1 MNVGRKAALDARKPK
16 KESAARR
23 RTADTRGSGTRDAA
37 TDTRSA
43 GAGPRVPRTSE
54 STPRAARGRGS
65 SPARRPRE
73 ARGSKQAPQ
82 TAPMPRPVERPTRA
96 KSAGQAK
103 ARSKARKAKAPR
115 VVRPPLRDRLAL
127 RIAALDLRPQR
138 LIAKI
143 PFVVVI
149 ISSLGIGL
157 GITLWLSTDA
167 AQRSY
172 QLGSARST
180 NAALSQQK
188 EALERDVL
196 EAESAPALAESARNL
211 GMIPSKDTAHLV
223 QDAAGNW
230 VVVGQPKPAAG
241 TLPPPLNS
249 ALPDEKPPA
258 PAGPAGPAK
267 PAVPAPAP
275 GASAEVPVRVTPLTA
290 TVPVPAPG
298 TDHAPGGAVL
308 PGPTGAAPPAV
319 SVAPQEP
326 LVAQTPLVP
335 QMPQVPQTPLAPQVS
350 QLPPAVQAPLSPL
363 APLVAGAQN
372 LTGVLAD
379 ILPAPPAA
387 AVPPADIVTPPGPPQ

>member
-1 MNVGRKAALDARKPK
+1 
-16 KESAARR
+16 
-23 RTADTRGSGTRDAA
+23 
-37 TDTRSA
+37 
-43 GAGPRVPRTSE
+43 
-54 STPRAARGRGS
+54 
-65 SPARRPRE
+65 
-73 ARGSKQAPQ
+73 
-82 TAPMPRPVERPTRA
+82 MPRPVERPTRA

-103 ARSKARKAKAPR
+103 ARSKARKAKAPK
-115 VVRPPLRDRLAL
+115 VVRPPLRERLAL

-172 QLGSARST
+172 QLGSARPT
-180 NAALSQQK
+180 TAALSQQK

-258 PAGPAGPAK
+258 PAGPAK
-267 PAVPAPAP
+267 PAVPAPNP

-290 TVPVPAPG
+290 PLATGPLTSVPAPG
-298 TDHAPGGAVL
+298 ADHAPGGAVL
-308 PGPTGAAPPAV
+308 PGPAGTAPPAV

-335 QMPQVPQTPLAPQVS
+335 QMPQVPQTPLAP
-350 QLPPAVQAPLSPL
+350 LSPL
-363 APLVAGAQN
+363 APLIAGAQS
-372 LTGVLAD
+372 LTGALAD

-387 AVPPADIVTPPGPPQ
+387 AVPPADVVTPPGPPQ

>member
-1 MNVGRKAALDARKPK
+1 MNVGRKAAASDARKPK
-16 KESAARR
+16 KESATRR
-23 RTADTRGSGTRDAA
+23 RAADMRGSGTRGSGTRSA
-37 TDTRSA
+37 TADTLSA
-43 GAGPRVPRTSE
+43 DAGPRVRRTSE
-54 STPRAARGRGS
+54 STPRAGRGRGS

-103 ARSKARKAKAPR
+103 ARSKARKAKAPK
-115 VVRPPLRDRLAL
+115 VVRPPLRERLAL

-258 PAGPAGPAK
+258 PAGPAK
-267 PAVPAPAP
+267 PAVPAPNP

-290 TVPVPAPG
+290 PLATGPLTSVPAPG
-298 TDHAPGGAVL
+298 ADHAPGGAVL
-308 PGPTGAAPPAV
+308 PGPAGTAPPAV

-335 QMPQVPQTPLAPQVS
+335 QMPQVPQTPLAP
-350 QLPPAVQAPLSPL
+350 LSPL
-363 APLVAGAQN
+363 APLIAGAQS
-372 LTGVLAD
+372 LTGALAD

-387 AVPPADIVTPPGPPQ
+387 AVPPADVVTPPGPPQ

>member
-1 MNVGRKAALDARKPK
+1 MNVGRKATASDARKPK
-16 KESAARR
+16 KESATTTRR
-23 RTADTRGSGTRDAA
+23 RTV
-37 TDTRSA
+37 DTRSA
-43 GAGPRVPRTSE
+43 GTDTRADAGPRVRRASE
-54 STPRAARGRGS
+54 STPRAGRGRGS
-65 SPARRPRE
+65 TPARRPHE

-96 KSAGQAK
+96 KSAIQAK
-103 ARSKARKAKAPR
+103 ARSKARKAKAPK
-115 VVRPPLRDRLAL
+115 VVRPPLRERLAL

-143 PFVVVI
+143 PFVVVLI
-149 ISSLGIGL
+149 GSPGIGL

-180 NAALSQQK
+180 NAALSQQR

-258 PAGPAGPAK
+258 PAGPAR
-267 PAVPAPAP
+267 PAVPAPKP
-275 GASAEVPVRVTPLTA
+275 GASAEVPVRVTPLTLPLA
-290 TVPVPAPG
+290 PGLPAPVAAPG
-298 TDHAPGGAVL
+298 ADHAPTGAVL
-308 PGPTGAAPPAV
+308 PVRAGMAAGAV
-319 SVAPQEP
+319 SVAPQDP

-335 QMPQVPQTPLAPQVS
+335 QMPQVPQTPQAPQVS
-350 QLPPAVQAPLSPL
+350 QLPPPVQAPLAPL
-363 APLVAGAQN
+363 GPLVAGVQN